1 MSDGEWVEFT
11 LRLFTEYPSLHDRL
25 KRSAVD
31 YKATIGHWRKK
42 LSRYTAAELNAVLDK
57 WDSENTI
64 PWDSYAIEQA
74 PAVIASVASN
84 IRGHKSERERVAEMV
99 NDPRSKANRAQ
110 TNDGSGCVFSYIKGS
125 MCEVFETL
133 RPLNKKMLDGEI
145 TEAEY
150 QQAYD
155 REMAKL

>member
-31 YKATIGHWRKK
+31 YKATIGFWRKK
-42 LSRYTAAELNAVLDK
+42 LSRYSASELNAVLDK
-57 WDSENTI
+57 WDRENTI

-84 IRGHKSERERVAEMV
+84 IRGHKSEREKVAEMV
-99 NDPRSKANRAQ
+99 NDPRSKSKRAQ
-110 TNDGSGCVFSYIKGS
+110 TNNGNGCVFSYIEGS
-125 MCEVFETL
+125 MREVYEVL
-133 RPLNKKMLDGEI
+133 SPLYGKMLAGEI
-145 TEAEY
+145 SEADY
-150 QQAYD
+150 QAVYD
-155 REMAKL
+155 KEMAKL